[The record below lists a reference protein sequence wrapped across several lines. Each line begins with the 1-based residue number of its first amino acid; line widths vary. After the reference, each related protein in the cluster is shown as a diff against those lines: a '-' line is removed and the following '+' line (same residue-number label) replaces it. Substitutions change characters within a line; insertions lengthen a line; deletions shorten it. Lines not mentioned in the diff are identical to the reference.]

1 LAPEWAIFRL
11 VVGGRFL
18 PNFDLANVISTY
30 TKDFSW
36 KKGLKLI
43 RFRDILSPKS
53 PEFYDKF
60 Q

>member
-36 KKGLKLI
+36 KKRAQI
-43 RFRDILSPKS
+43 DQVWRYSFPQITRIL
-53 PEFYDKF
+53 
-60 Q
+60 